1 MPGDSL
7 DGLEQVV
14 AIADRFE
21 AAWRQGLRPRIEDVL
36 DAAPA
41 ALRAELLHDL
51 LSIEP
56 GRPFPEPA
64 PGVPH
69 LVLPFVIHNRLH
81 GESYGVELAADAAVT
96 DWWRLNAA
104 YTYLD
109 IRLRHDPDSADR
121 FSDAAAGAS
130 PHNQLTARS
139 LMNLPAHFELD
150 TVVRYVD
157 NLPTQQ
163 VGSYVDA
170 DVRVA
175 RRFGRSLELSVVGQN
190 LAHDHHREFA
200 GGTEVQRGVYG
211 AFRWWW

>member
-1 MPGDSL
+1 M
-7 DGLEQVV
+7 
-14 AIADRFE
+14 
-21 AAWRQGLRPRIEDVL
+21 RPLARLFVDLVSFYNRY
-36 DAAPA
+36 D
-41 ALRAELLHDL
+41 DL

-56 GRPFPEPA
+56 RRPFAEST

-69 LVLPFVIHNRLH
+69 LVLPFVIQNRLH

-109 IRLRHDPDSADR
+109 IRLRHDPDGVDR
-121 FSDAAAGAS
+121 LSEAAAGAS
-130 PHNQLTARS
+130 PHNQVTARS

-150 TVVRYVD
+150 VIVRYVD
-157 NLPTQQ
+157 NLPTQP
-163 VGSYVDA
+163 VASYVDA
-170 DVRVA
+170 DVRVS